1 MKLVTKT
8 FQIIA
13 AEEGKYLISKEEKAL
28 LEKFNNQILPGHTP
42 IYQKEIA
49 VSADYT
55 QEQMLE
61 DYIEE
66 DIETAK

>member
-8 FQIIA
+8 FQIIT

-28 LEKFNNQILPGHTP
+28 LEKFNNQILPGHNP
-42 IYQKEIA
+42 VYHKEIA
-49 VSADYT
+49 VAADYT

-66 DIETAK
+66 EIETAE